1 MAGPSSGKGRNDMA
15 TTLYTPTRVTLGKG
29 AEDSLGEELKR
40 NGAKKVLIHYG
51 SERIVRDGL
60 MKRLTDQMDREG
72 IEYVLLGGAQP
83 NPRLSLV
90 RKGIELSRN
99 EGVDFIVAA
108 GGGSAIDSA
117 KAIAYGLYDKDGD
130 VWDFYTGA
138 RKPQGAYPIGVILT
152 LSATGS
158 EMSDSSV
165 ITNEDGDLK
174 RGVNSDYARPRFA
187 LLDPELTY
195 TVPPYQTSCGTADMM
210 MHTIERFF
218 HSGPSLE
225 LTDNLAIALLRT
237 VAENGIKALQNPQD
251 YEARKNLMWASS
263 LSHNGLMQEG
273 NAQRGDWACH
283 QMEHELSGLFDVA
296 HGAGLTAIWGTWA
309 RYVYLEDPERF
320 AKLGEGVFGTKRTG
334 SPERDA
340 EAAIKAFEEYFRA
353 IHMPT
358 SIRDLGVRPT
368 EKQIDE
374 MAEKAVFW
382 GKRTLGAFKVLG
394 KEDIAKIYTEASK

>member
-1 MAGPSSGKGRNDMA
+1 MKKVIATSNAPKAVGPYSQAIEVNG
-15 TTLYTPTRVTLGKG
+15 TLYISGQIPVVPADGSVPESIEEQTRQSLKNIG
-29 AEDSLGEELKR
+29 AILEE
-40 NGAKKVLIHYG
+40 A
-51 SERIVRDGL
+51 
-60 MKRLTDQMDREG
+60 G
-72 IEYVLLGGAQP
+72 IGHIELGGVVP

-90 RKGIELSRN
+90 RQGIELCRK
-99 EGVDFIVAA
+99 EGVDLILAI
-108 GGGSAIDSA
+108 GGGSVIDSA
-117 KAIAYGLYDKDGD
+117 KCMGYGVVYDGD
-130 VWDFYTGA
+130 VWDFYCQKA
-138 RKPQGAYPIGVILT
+138 RPQASLPVGCILT
-152 LSATGS
+152 MAAAGS

-165 ITNEDGDLK
+165 ITNEEGDLK

-218 HSGPSLE
+218 HSGPTLE
-225 LTDNLAIALLRT
+225 LTDSLAIALLRT
-237 VAENGIKALQNPQD
+237 VAENGIKALKNPKD

-309 RYVYLEDPERF
+309 RYVCLEDPERF

-340 EAAIKAFEEYFRA
+340 EAAIKAFEEYFRT

-374 MAEKAVFW
+374 MAEKAVYW

-394 KEDIAKIYTEASK
+394 KEDIARIYTEASK

>member
-1 MAGPSSGKGRNDMA
+1 MA

-40 NGAKKVLIHYG
+40 NGAKKVLVHYG

-90 RKGIELSRN
+90 RKGIELSRK

-165 ITNEDGDLK
+165 ITNEDGNLK

-237 VAENGIKALQNPQD
+237 VAENGIRALQNPQD

-340 EAAIKAFEEYFRA
+340 DAAIKAFEEYFRT

-358 SIRDLGVRPT
+358 SIRELGVRPT
-368 EKQIDE
+368 EKQIAE
-374 MAEKAVFW
+374 MADKAVFW

>member
-1 MAGPSSGKGRNDMA
+1 MA

-29 AEDSLGEELKR
+29 AEDSLGDELKR
-40 NGAKKVLIHYG
+40 NGAKKVLVHYG

-72 IEYVLLGGAQP
+72 IEYVLLGGVQP

-90 RKGIELSRN
+90 RKGIELSRK

-130 VWDFYTGA
+130 VWDFYTGE
-138 RKPQGAYPIGVILT
+138 RKPQGAYPVGVVLT

-165 ITNEDGDLK
+165 ITNEEGDLK

-218 HSGPSLE
+218 HSGPTLE
-225 LTDNLAIALLRT
+225 LTDSLAIALLRT
-237 VAENGIKALQNPQD
+237 VAENGIKALKNPKD

-309 RYVYLEDPERF
+309 RYVCLEDPERF

-334 SPERDA
+334 SLERDA
-340 EAAIKAFEEYFRA
+340 EAAIKAFEEYFRT

-374 MAEKAVFW
+374 MAEKAVYW

-394 KEDIAKIYTEASK
+394 KEDIARIYTEASK

>member
-1 MAGPSSGKGRNDMA
+1 MA

-29 AEDSLGEELKR
+29 AEDSLGDELKR
-40 NGAKKVLIHYG
+40 NGAKKVLVHYG

-72 IEYVLLGGAQP
+72 IEYVLLGGVQP

-90 RKGIELSRN
+90 RKGIELSRE

-130 VWDFYTGA
+130 VWDFYTGE
-138 RKPQGAYPIGVILT
+138 RKPQGAYPVGVVLT

-165 ITNEDGDLK
+165 ITNEEGDLK

-218 HSGPSLE
+218 HSGPTLE
-225 LTDNLAIALLRT
+225 LTDSLAIALLRT
-237 VAENGIKALQNPQD
+237 VAENGIRALKNPKD

-309 RYVYLEDPERF
+309 RYVCLEDPERF

-340 EAAIKAFEEYFRA
+340 EAAIKAFEEYFRT

-374 MAEKAVFW
+374 MAEKAVYW

-394 KEDIAKIYTEASK
+394 KEDIARIYTEASK

>member
-1 MAGPSSGKGRNDMA
+1 MA

-29 AEDSLGEELKR
+29 AEDSLGDELKR
-40 NGAKKVLIHYG
+40 NGAKKVLVHYG

-72 IEYVLLGGAQP
+72 IEYVLLGGVQP

-90 RKGIELSRN
+90 RKGIELSRK

-130 VWDFYTGA
+130 VWDFYTGE
-138 RKPQGAYPIGVILT
+138 RKPQGAYPVGVVLT

-165 ITNEDGDLK
+165 ITNEEGDLK

-218 HSGPSLE
+218 HSGPTLE
-225 LTDNLAIALLRT
+225 LTDSLAIALLRT
-237 VAENGIKALQNPQD
+237 VAENGIRALKNPKD

-309 RYVYLEDPERF
+309 RYVCLEDPERF

-334 SPERDA
+334 SPERDT
-340 EAAIKAFEEYFRA
+340 EAAIKAFEEYFRT

-374 MAEKAVFW
+374 MAEKAVYW

-394 KEDIAKIYTEASK
+394 KEDIARIYTEASK

>member
-1 MAGPSSGKGRNDMA
+1 MA

>member
-1 MAGPSSGKGRNDMA
+1 MA

-29 AEDSLGEELKR
+29 AEDSLGDELKR
-40 NGAKKVLIHYG
+40 NGAKKVLVHYG

-72 IEYVLLGGAQP
+72 IEYVLLGGVQP

-90 RKGIELSRN
+90 RKGIELSRK

-130 VWDFYTGA
+130 VWDFYTGE
-138 RKPQGAYPIGVILT
+138 RKPQGAYPVGVVLT

-165 ITNEDGDLK
+165 ITNEEGDLK

-218 HSGPSLE
+218 HSGPTLE
-225 LTDNLAIALLRT
+225 LTDSLAIALLRT
-237 VAENGIKALQNPQD
+237 VEENGIKALKNPKD

-309 RYVYLEDPERF
+309 RYVCLEDPERF

-340 EAAIKAFEEYFRA
+340 EAAIKAFEEYFRT

-374 MAEKAVFW
+374 MAEKAVYW

-394 KEDIAKIYTEASK
+394 KEDIARIYTEASK